1 MMYGATPR
9 WTYVF
14 ILLSLVGFVLQYVTS
29 SWIYLAFFP
38 ALVLEYPWMFVTSI
52 FLHADLS
59 HLFFNMIALFFF
71 GTYLERVIGRRS
83 FLTLFLVSGVIGN
96 IGYLLTASD
105 PLTPAIGASGAIY
118 GVVGTLAVLSPL
130 MMIFIY
136 GIIPIPMFIAAILW
150 TLLDVVGLFNPSGI
164 ANGAHLGGMVVGVAY
179 GLYLRYPLITR
190 RVTFG

>member
-1 MMYGATPR
+1 MYETTPR
-9 WTYVF
+9 WTYIF

-29 SWIYLAFFP
+29 SWVYLAFFP
-38 ALVLEYPWMFVTSI
+38 ALVLEYPWMFITSI

-59 HLFFNMIALFFF
+59 HLFFNMMALFFF
-71 GTYLERVIGRRS
+71 GTYLERMIGRRS
-83 FLTLFLVSGVIGN
+83 FLVLFLVSGVIGN
-96 IGYLLTASD
+96 LGYLFTASD

-118 GVVGTLAVLSPL
+118 GVVGTLAVLAPL

-136 GIIPIPMFIAAILW
+136 GIIPLPMFITAILW
-150 TLLDVVGLFNPSGI
+150 TLLDLVGLFTPSGI
-164 ANGAHLGGMVVGVAY
+164 AHGAHLGGMVVGVIY

>member
-1 MMYGATPR
+1 MYETTPR
-9 WTYVF
+9 WTYIF

-29 SWIYLAFFP
+29 SWVYLAFFP
-38 ALVLEYPWMFVTSI
+38 ALVLEYPWMFITSI

-59 HLFFNMIALFFF
+59 HLFFNMMALFFF
-71 GTYLERVIGRRS
+71 GTYLERMIGRKS
-83 FLTLFLVSGVIGN
+83 FLVLFLVSGVIGN
-96 IGYLLTASD
+96 LGYLFTASD

-118 GVVGTLAVLSPL
+118 GVVGTLAVLAPL

-136 GIIPIPMFIAAILW
+136 GIIPLPMFVTAILW
-150 TLLDVVGLFNPSGI
+150 TLLDLVGLFTPSGI
-164 ANGAHLGGMVVGVAY
+164 AHGAHLGGMVVGVIY

>member
-1 MMYGATPR
+1 MYETTPR
-9 WTYVF
+9 WTYIF

-29 SWIYLAFFP
+29 SWVYLAFFP
-38 ALVLEYPWMFVTSI
+38 ALVLEYPWMFITSI

-59 HLFFNMIALFFF
+59 HLFFNMMALFFF
-71 GTYLERVIGRRS
+71 GTYLERMIGRKS
-83 FLTLFLVSGVIGN
+83 FLVLFLVSGVIGN
-96 IGYLLTASD
+96 LGYLFTAND

-118 GVVGTLAVLSPL
+118 GVVGTLAVLAPL

-136 GIIPIPMFIAAILW
+136 GIIPLPMFVTAILW
-150 TLLDVVGLFNPSGI
+150 TLLDLVGLFTPSGI
-164 ANGAHLGGMVVGVAY
+164 AHGAHLGGIVVGVIY

>member
-1 MMYGATPR
+1 MYETTPR
-9 WTYVF
+9 WTYIF

-29 SWIYLAFFP
+29 SWVYLAFFP
-38 ALVLEYPWMFVTSI
+38 ALVLEYPWMFITSI

-59 HLFFNMIALFFF
+59 HLFFNMMALFFF
-71 GTYLERVIGRRS
+71 GTYLERMIGRKS
-83 FLTLFLVSGVIGN
+83 FLVLFLVSGVIGN
-96 IGYLLTASD
+96 LGYLFTASD

-118 GVVGTLAVLSPL
+118 GVVGTLAVLAPL

-136 GIIPIPMFIAAILW
+136 GIIPLPMFITAILW
-150 TLLDVVGLFNPSGI
+150 TLLDLVGLFTPSGI
-164 ANGAHLGGMVVGVAY
+164 AHGAHLGGMVVGVIY

>member
-1 MMYGATPR
+1 MMYETTPR
-9 WTYVF
+9 WTYIF

-29 SWIYLAFFP
+29 SWVYLAFFP
-38 ALVLEYPWMFVTSI
+38 ALVLEYPWMFITSI

-59 HLFFNMIALFFF
+59 HLFFNMMALFFF
-71 GTYLERVIGRRS
+71 GTYLERMIGRKS
-83 FLTLFLVSGVIGN
+83 FLVLFLVSGVIGN
-96 IGYLLTASD
+96 LGYLFTASD

-118 GVVGTLAVLSPL
+118 GVVGTLAVLAPL

-136 GIIPIPMFIAAILW
+136 GIIPLPMFVTAILW
-150 TLLDVVGLFNPSGI
+150 TLLDLVGLFTPSGI
-164 ANGAHLGGMVVGVAY
+164 AHGAHLGGMVVGVIY